1 MIATTH
7 LRKGTHAHP
16 TSTTDPANGDT
27 ITANLAGSALVISP
41 RFGESFCFD
50 RAGRLLGLFRDES
63 SYQRTLDHR
72 LLERL
77 SGRNNG
83 PRELPPDEADA
94 LLERT
99 FAALRARRGAAASGR
114 AVR

>member
-1 MIATTH
+1 MPIH
-7 LRKGTHAHP
+7 I
-16 TSTTDPANGDT
+16 TDPATGDT

-41 RFGESFCFD
+41 RFGESYSFD
-50 RAGRLLGLFRDES
+50 RSGRLLGLFRDER
-63 SYQRTLDHR
+63 SYQRALDHR

-83 PRELPPDEADA
+83 PRRRELPPDEADA

-99 FAALRARRGAAASGR
+99 FAG
-114 AVR
+114 